1 MSTAEAQRA
10 TVGFSGPATGGA
22 PPCRARQPE
31 GMKAGIV
38 NAGQIGGT
46 RTTRGLTR
54 LGQKVF
60 VANSRG
66 SETLG
71 DLAAAVGAMWPAFR

>member
-1 MSTAEAQRA
+1 
-10 TVGFSGPATGGA
+10 
-22 PPCRARQPE
+22 
-31 GMKAGIV
+31 MKAGIV

-46 RTTRGLTR
+46 RTTRGLTQ

-66 SETLG
+66 SETLR
-71 DLAAAVGAMWPAFR
+71 DLAAAVDAMWPAFR

>member
-1 MSTAEAQRA
+1 
-10 TVGFSGPATGGA
+10 
-22 PPCRARQPE
+22 
-31 GMKAGIV
+31 MKAGIV